1 MQQKKVDMKNMEFKG
16 CFKWEKFTIVID
28 PDHNFG
34 YDYGAYGRHNGITYV
49 ERDLNMEI
57 SLMIKALLKKQ
68 GDDGILTRQEDDGLT
83 EVIRP
88 SLERRTN
95 LANSLDT
102 GL

>member
-1 MQQKKVDMKNMEFKG
+1 MEFKG
-16 CFKWEKFTIVID
+16 CFKWGKFTIAID

-34 YDYGAYGRHNGITYV
+34 YDYGAYGRYNGITYV

-57 SLMIKALLKKQ
+57 SLRIKALLKKQ
-68 GDDGILTRQEDDGLT
+68 GDDGILTRQEYDGLT